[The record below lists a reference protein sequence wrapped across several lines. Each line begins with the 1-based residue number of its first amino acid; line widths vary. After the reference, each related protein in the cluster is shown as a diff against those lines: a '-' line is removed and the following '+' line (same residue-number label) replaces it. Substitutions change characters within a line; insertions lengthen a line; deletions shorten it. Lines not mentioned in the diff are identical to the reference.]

1 MELLDNKTQGK
12 VIDKLR
18 EDLKSG
24 TKLSIISAY
33 FTIFAYQELR
43 KELNKIDSL
52 RLLFSMPTFVE
63 NKKDINREF
72 KLSGSYERGLAGDRY
87 EMKLKNE
94 LKQSEIAKECAE

>member
-63 NKKDINREF
+63 NKKE
-72 KLSGSYERGLAGDRY
+72 
-87 EMKLKNE
+87 LKNFSNSFN
-94 LKQSEIAKECAE
+94 KI

>member
-1 MELLDNKTQGK
+1 MSLKIKNRGRGRMELLDNKTQGK

-63 NKKDINREF
+63 NKKDINWLEIVAIAAP
-72 KLSGSYERGLAGDRY
+72 STAI
-87 EMKLKNE
+87 LKF
-94 LKQSEIAKECAE
+94 LIKI

>member
-18 EDLKSG
+18 EDLKLG

-33 FTIFAYQELR
+33 FTILVYQELR
-43 KELNKIDSL
+43 KELSKIDSL

-87 EMKLKNE
+87 EWN
-94 LKQSEIAKECAE
+94 

>member
-12 VIDKLR
+12 VIDKLK

-52 RLLFSMPTFVE
+52 RLLFSMFIFI
-63 NKKDINREF
+63 KLIF
-72 KLSGSYERGLAGDRY
+72 KYFYSSVFLVKITIFFLCLFDY
-87 EMKLKNE
+87 
-94 LKQSEIAKECAE
+94 